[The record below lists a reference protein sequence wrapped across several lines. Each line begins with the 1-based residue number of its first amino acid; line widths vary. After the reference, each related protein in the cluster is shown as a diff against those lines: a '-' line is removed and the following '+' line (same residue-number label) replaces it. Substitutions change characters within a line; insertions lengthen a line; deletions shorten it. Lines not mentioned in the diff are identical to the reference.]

1 MANAI
6 ASQVQAL
13 YVGYLGRA
21 ADQAGLD
28 FWTNAITAGTSTI
41 ESVALGFTLSQE
53 YTSKYEGLSS
63 EELAAAIYQNVLGR
77 AADADGLA
85 FWVGELEKGVQTP
98 ETLLAAMINS
108 LGAVDQQTIDNKVF
122 VANAYTAAAGA
133 DYNAAAGAQI
143 IANVNSS
150 AASVSAALQQLDN
163 GELAGLVPGLN
174 LFNAIAN
181 AEAEVVAYGKEVAA
195 ANAELDADEDGVV
208 DQGEAQ
214 AAYDAAV
221 LVRAGVDGGTSTAV
235 LKAELSDANDA
246 LAAAKAEAA
255 AVDGAAS
262 AKLVAD
268 FEAAVA
274 ARAALEAN
282 PAADLAAAKAG
293 LDTEILKD
301 GGLTYGAGALT
312 GIANIGALYTALT
325 NPLASAKSIAD
336 LAAAIQDVK
345 FGSQLNTFA
354 AQDLK
359 IAQADAKVLAAEA
372 DVAAIGE
379 SASGAA
385 DGEGKAYL
393 DAIDAQEI
401 AAGLVDDAVEADAD
415 VAALKP
421 ILDKLN
427 ALEAAV
433 VAANKALDDFA
444 GEAKVNYDDL
454 QDGVDAPAADVVND
468 VFYFSDVKNA
478 ADVTIGAFG
487 VEGNDYIILGEGY
500 ALNSGALTAGNN
512 NALEIFFVQNGEDAQ
527 VVIENTVYGS
537 GTITA
542 DADGVLTQPAG
553 EQVTVIT
560 LTGVDAAALSFD
572 NGIISVA

>member
-53 YTSKYEGLSS
+53 YTSKYEGLSN

-122 VANAYTAAAGA
+122 VANAYSAAAGA
-133 DYNAAAGAQI
+133 DYNVAAGAQI
-143 IANVNSS
+143 IAGVDSS

-195 ANAELDADEDGVV
+195 ANAKLDTDKDGVV
-208 DQGEAQ
+208 EQGEVQ
-214 AAYDAAV
+214 TAYNTAV
-221 LVRAGVDGGTSTAV
+221 AVRAGVDGGTSTAV
-235 LKAELSDANDA
+235 LKAKLSDANDA

-262 AKLVAD
+262 AKLIAD

-301 GGLTYGAGALT
+301 GGLTYGDGALT
-312 GIANIGALYTALT
+312 GITNIGDLYTALT

-336 LAAAIQDVK
+336 LAAAIKDVAY
-345 FGSQLNTFA
+345 GSQLNTFA

-372 DVAAIGE
+372 GVAAIGE
-379 SASGAA
+379 STSGAA
-385 DGEGKAYL
+385 DGEGQAYI

-433 VAANKALDDFA
+433 VAADKALDDFA

-454 QDGVDAPAADVVND
+454 QDDVDAPAADVVND
-468 VFYFSDVKNA
+468 VFYFSDVKV

>member
-28 FWTNAITAGTSTI
+28 FWTNAIANGTSTL

-53 YTSKYEGLSS
+53 YASKYEGLSN

-77 AADADGLA
+77 AADAEGLA

-108 LGAVDQQTIDNKVF
+108 LGTVDQQTIDNKVF
-122 VANAYTAAAGA
+122 VANAYSAAAGA
-133 DYNAAAGAQI
+133 DYNVAAGAQI
-143 IANVNSS
+143 IAGVDSS

-195 ANAELDADEDGVV
+195 ANAKLDTDKDGVV
-208 DQGEAQ
+208 EQGEVQ
-214 AAYDAAV
+214 TAYNTAV
-221 LVRAGVDGGTSTAV
+221 AVRAGVDGGTSTAV
-235 LKAELSDANDA
+235 LKAKLSDANDA

-262 AKLVAD
+262 AKLIAD

-301 GGLTYGAGALT
+301 GGLTYGEGALT
-312 GIANIGALYTALT
+312 DIDNIGALYTALT
-325 NPLASAKSIAD
+325 DPLASAKSIAD

-359 IAQADAKVLAAEA
+359 IAQADAKVVAAEA
-372 DVAAIGE
+372 KVAAIG
-379 SASGAA
+379 
-385 DGEGKAYL
+385 DGEGQDYL
-393 DAIDAQEI
+393 DAIEDQKI
-401 AAGLVDDAVEADAD
+401 AADLVDDAVEADAD

-433 VAANKALDDFA
+433 GAAEKALDDFA
-444 GEAKVNYDDL
+444 SEAKVNYDDL
-454 QDGVDAPAADVVND
+454 QDDVDAPAADVVND
-468 VFYFSDVKNA
+468 VFYFSDVKVD
-478 ADVTIGAFG
+478 DVTIGAFG

-537 GTITA
+537 STITA
-542 DADGVLTQPAG
+542 DANGALTQPAG